1 MFTVQR
7 KVFLLTSTIMGL
19 SALSLFGPP
28 AFITGNKGKEI
39 QSGHGLFDVD
49 KPEAVQSN
57 QDKREVAR
65 LITLKE
71 QREEEREKEKSR

>member
-1 MFTVQR
+1 MSTVQR
-7 KVFLLTSTIMGL
+7 KVFLLTGTIMGL

-39 QSGHGLFDVD
+39 KSGHGLFDVD

-57 QDKREVAR
+57 QDKREVDR
-65 LITLKE
+65 LIMLKE
-71 QREEEREKEKSR
+71 KREEERERKSA